1 MTEIKKVEK
10 LYKDKISKFLKFNKA
25 YFEKDRPIVSD
36 LEFDNLK
43 KELLDLVKKYP
54 ISKTNEQ
61 GILNIYFLFIK
72 KLYKVMPQN
81 LDGLTTYS
89 YWKKNDSVMIT
100 KQLIDKYK

>member
-43 KELLDLVKKYP
+43 KEL
-54 ISKTNEQ
+54 
-61 GILNIYFLFIK
+61 
-72 KLYKVMPQN
+72 
-81 LDGLTTYS
+81 
-89 YWKKNDSVMIT
+89 
-100 KQLIDKYK
+100 